1 MTDQLVL
8 VIDQGGHA
16 SRAMLIDYDGHIVSE
31 GYQEIRTVYPREQ
44 WVEHDPEELVLS
56 IVNSV
61 RQALA
66 GVAHRRGS
74 IVSAGLATQRSSIV
88 CWDKN
93 SGTALSPVISWQDRR
108 ASGWIKQFSRYGED
122 IHKKTG
128 LFLTAHYGF
137 SKIRWCLDN
146 IPQVR
151 QAHQSGTLV
160 IGPLAS
166 FIVFRLLEE
175 QPIVIDPANASRT
188 LVWNVHTLNWDE
200 YLLKLFNIPQV
211 LLPQCVSSYYPFG
224 HINIAG
230 ARILMR
236 LLTGDQ
242 SAALFAFGE
251 PGTDTAYINV
261 GTGAFAQRIS
271 HQLIQNTPRLL
282 TSVVVQGD
290 KNVVYALE
298 GTVNGAGS
306 AIVQVGH
313 QLGMDS
319 HNTRKMLPTWLDQ
332 ASSPPLFLNGVS
344 GLGAPYWVADFP
356 SRFIGEGEDW
366 EKLVSVA
373 ESIVF
378 LLMVNLQEMHKVF
391 PLPRQI
397 IITGGLAKLD
407 GLCQRMADLSRCTV
421 RRPPECEATAI
432 GIACL
437 LHRPS
442 RRFKQRKGDLFQPQH
457 NPDFQDRFEK
467 WRQAMAAA
475 LKGAS

>member
-8 VIDQGGHA
+8 AIDQGGHA
-16 SRAMLIDYDGHIVSE
+16 SRAMLVNADGRIVSE
-31 GYQEIRTVYPREQ
+31 GYQEIRTDYPREQ

-108 ASGWIKQFSRYGED
+108 AGSWIEQFSCYRVD
-122 IHKKTG
+122 IHEKTG

-151 QAHQSGTLV
+151 QAHQAGTLV
-160 IGPLAS
+160 IAPLAS
-166 FIVFRLLEE
+166 FIIFRLLEK
-175 QPIVIDPANASRT
+175 QPIVVDPANASRT
-188 LVWNVHTLNWDE
+188 LVWNIHTRNWDE
-200 YLLKLFNIPQV
+200 QLLNLFNIPQA
-211 LLPQCVSSYYPFG
+211 LLPKCVPSYYPFG

-230 ARILMR
+230 ARIPMR
-236 LLTGDQ
+236 LVTGDQ

-251 PGTDTAYINV
+251 PGADTAYINV
-261 GTGAFAQRIS
+261 GTGAFIQRIS
-271 HQLIQNTPRLL
+271 SQLIQHAPRLL
-282 TSVVVQGD
+282 TSVVVQD
-290 KNVVYALE
+290 DNSVVYALE
-298 GTVNGAGS
+298 GTVNGAAS
-306 AIVQVGH
+306 AITHVEH

-319 HNTRKMLPTWLDQ
+319 HTTRKMLPTWLDQ

-344 GLGAPYWVADFP
+344 GLGAPYWVADFQ
-356 SRFIGEGEDW
+356 SRFVGEGPDW
-366 EKLVSVA
+366 EKLVAVV

-378 LLMVNLQEMHKVF
+378 LLMINLQEMHKVV
-391 PLPRQI
+391 PLPGQI

-421 RRPPECEATAI
+421 HRPPECEATAI
-432 GIACL
+432 GTACL

-442 RRFKQRKGDLFQPQH
+442 RGFQQSNGDEFQPQH
-457 NPDFQDRFEK
+457 NPVFQDRFEK
-467 WRQAMAAA
+467 WRQAMEAA
-475 LKGAS
+475 LKVKS